1 MILAVDIGNSTVAAR
16 LFGGQ
21 PSQACTWPTHGTVAW
36 DAVMDF
42 GRQLLD
48 GGITAALSSVVPS
61 ETERWR
67 QALAARCGTV
77 LQAGVE
83 LPLPLDV
90 DYDTPESLGVDR
102 VLSAAA
108 AAARCGAPVIVAGCG
123 TATTLDVVDARRTFR
138 GGAILCGLSLQ
149 RDALAR
155 WAEQL
160 PVVPLEP
167 PERAVG
173 RNTVGCLQSG
183 LLLGHAAAIAGL
195 AAQQRAELNLPDA
208 PLIGTGGLAATLAA
222 AAPNLFHA
230 VWPELVL
237 DGLALAAGWRLE
249 DVP

>member
-183 LLLGHAAAIAGL
+183 LLL
-195 AAQQRAELNLPDA
+195 
-208 PLIGTGGLAATLAA
+208 ATPRRLR
-222 AAPNLFHA
+222 
-230 VWPELVL
+230 
-237 DGLALAAGWRLE
+237 GWRRSSGRN
-249 DVP
+249 